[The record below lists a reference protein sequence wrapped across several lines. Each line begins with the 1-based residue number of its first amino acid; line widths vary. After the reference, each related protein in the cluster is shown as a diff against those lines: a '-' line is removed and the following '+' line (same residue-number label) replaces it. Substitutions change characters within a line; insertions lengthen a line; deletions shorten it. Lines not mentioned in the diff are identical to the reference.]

1 MIFSERLHKRKE
13 PVQNVLKA
21 FDENSRPLAE
31 RVADRIGELIITND
45 IQRGE
50 KLPNEFEL
58 AESLNVG
65 RGPIREAVKLLVSRN
80 ILEIRRGKGTFV
92 AQEPGVADDPYGLR
106 FYEDKEKLMKDLIQ
120 IRFMLEPQIAELAAQ
135 NASEENIKEMRR
147 LNQEISELIRNGQRY
162 IEKDI
167 ELHSCWAKS
176 TQNEIIPHLL
186 PAIHRAIA
194 MFFETTDKKEW
205 MASTSAHE
213 KIITAIEH
221 HDPNAARA
229 AMIEHLSFTKEKLKT
244 ED

>member
-1 MIFSERLHKRKE
+1 M
-13 PVQNVLKA
+13 LKA
-21 FDENSRPLAE
+21 FNENSRPLAE

-65 RGPIREAVKLLVSRN
+65 RGTIREAVKILVSRN

-106 FYEDKEKLMKDLIQ
+106 FYDDKEKLMRDLIQ
-120 IRFMLEPQIAELAAQ
+120 IRFMLEPQIAELAAL
-135 NASEENIKEMRR
+135 NASEENIEEMQR
-147 LNQEISELIRNGQRY
+147 LNQEIMKLIRNGERY

-194 MFFETTDKKEW
+194 LFFETTDKNEW
-205 MASTSAHE
+205 LASTRAHV
-213 KIITAIEH
+213 KIIEAIER
-221 HDPNAARA
+221 HDQDAARE
-229 AMIEHLSFTKEKLKT
+229 AMIEHLSFTKEKLKK
-244 ED
+244 DN